1 MDVVNAKKV
10 TTCHINMALHI
21 AQTMRDMDY
30 QQVYAIEQKCIM
42 ADKDEMKY
50 ISQAIEAKIVKQHN
64 KMKVL
69 RAMCIYC
76 TTQGGLVKADFDNL
90 RRVFVMNYG
99 YQEMVTLMNL

>member
-1 MDVVNAKKV
+1 MAGPHFNNKLKKITDMMSSKNQKTIEELDRFIAELKQMDVVNAKKV

-50 ISQAIEAKIVKQHN
+50 IS
-64 KMKVL
+64 
-69 RAMCIYC
+69 
-76 TTQGGLVKADFDNL
+76 
-90 RRVFVMNYG
+90 
-99 YQEMVTLMNL
+99 

>member
-1 MDVVNAKKV
+1 MSSKNQKTIEELDKFISELKQMDVVNAKKI

-50 ISQAIEAKIVKQHN
+50 ISQAIEAKMTKQHN

-76 TTQGGLVKADFDNL
+76 TT
-90 RRVFVMNYG
+90 
-99 YQEMVTLMNL
+99 